1 MQVYLSPL
9 LNKDFKELDGRRK
22 RQLLKDS
29 TPSGGGMANGG
40 PRTIQVL
47 PSHRLTSARIAE
59 HLGSSQDLAK
69 MLADYRAQGGRL
81 RQEEADPFAQPLP
94 QPPVREALP
103 SKHPVKADSE
113 EEKPAGQNDM
123 TWASK
128 VSHGQL
134 VSTSTHHNNR
144 RWMGQIG
151 RGGRQISN
159 SLTDVSVALDIV
171 LMYIEGFSITDN
183 LC

>member
-1 MQVYLSPL
+1 
-9 LNKDFKELDGRRK
+9 
-22 RQLLKDS
+22 
-29 TPSGGGMANGG
+29 
-40 PRTIQVL
+40 
-47 PSHRLTSARIAE
+47 
-59 HLGSSQDLAK
+59 

-81 RQEEADPFAQPLP
+81 RQEADPFTQPLP
-94 QPPVREALP
+94 QAPVREAP
-103 SKHPVKADSE
+103 PPKHPVKADSE

-134 VSTSTHHNNR
+134 VSTSTYHNNR

>member
-1 MQVYLSPL
+1 MYLSPL

-29 TPSGGGMANGG
+29 TQSGGG
-40 PRTIQVL
+40 PRPIQVL

-81 RQEEADPFAQPLP
+81 RQEEADPFAQP
-94 QPPVREALP
+94 PVREALP
-103 SKHPVKADSE
+103 PKHPVKADCE

-128 VSHGQL
+128 VRHGQL

-144 RWMGQIG
+144 RWMGQI
-151 RGGRQISN
+151 SN
-159 SLTDVSVALDIV
+159 SLTDVSVAFRYCSDV
-171 LMYIEGFSITDN
+171 CVY
-183 LC
+183 

>member
-9 LNKDFKELDGRRK
+9 LNKDFKELDCRRK

-29 TPSGGGMANGG
+29 APSGGGIANGVPP
-40 PRTIQVL
+40 PRPIQVL
-47 PSHRLTSARIAE
+47 PSHHLTSARIAE
-59 HLGSSQDLAK
+59 QLGSSQDLAK

-81 RQEEADPFAQPLP
+81 RQEEADPFAQP
-94 QPPVREALP
+94 PVREALP
-103 SKHPVKADSE
+103 PKHPVKADCE

-128 VSHGQL
+128 VRHGQL

-144 RWMGQIG
+144 RWMGQI
-151 RGGRQISN
+151 SN
-159 SLTDVSVALDIV
+159 SLTDVSVAFRYCSDV
-171 LMYIEGFSITDN
+171 CVY
-183 LC
+183 